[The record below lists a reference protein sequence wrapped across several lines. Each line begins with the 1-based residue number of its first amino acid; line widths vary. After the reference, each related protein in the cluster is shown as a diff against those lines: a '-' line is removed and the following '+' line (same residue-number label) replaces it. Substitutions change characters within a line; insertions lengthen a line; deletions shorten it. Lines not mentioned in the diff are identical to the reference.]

1 MRISKYTA
9 FFAKRHSPNWSEKDI
24 VIENFKNIVSLTY
37 VIEDL
42 NIKETVG
49 SFEEKELK
57 KKNQAEFRTEEVT
70 RKRIDELYV
79 KWKGHDDFF
88 NS

>member
-1 MRISKYTA
+1 M
-9 FFAKRHSPNWSEKDI
+9 
-24 VIENFKNIVSLTY
+24 IENFKNIVSLTY

-57 KKNQAEFRTEEVT
+57 KKNQAEFITEKVT

>member
-1 MRISKYTA
+1 M
-9 FFAKRHSPNWSEKDI
+9 
-24 VIENFKNIVSLTY
+24 IENFKNIVSLTY

-57 KKNQAEFRTEEVT
+57 KKNPAEFRTEEVT

-79 KWKGHDDFF
+79 KWKGDDDFF

>member
-1 MRISKYTA
+1 MIK
-9 FFAKRHSPNWSEKDI
+9 
-24 VIENFKNIVSLTY
+24 NFKNIVSLIY

>member
-1 MRISKYTA
+1 M
-9 FFAKRHSPNWSEKDI
+9 
-24 VIENFKNIVSLTY
+24 IENFKNIVSLTY

-57 KKNQAEFRTEEVT
+57 KKNQAEFKTEEVT
-70 RKRIDELYV
+70 RKRINELYV

-88 NS
+88 NN

>member
-1 MRISKYTA
+1 M
-9 FFAKRHSPNWSEKDI
+9 
-24 VIENFKNIVSLTY
+24 IENFKNIVSLTY

-49 SFEEKELK
+49 SFEEKELN

>member
-1 MRISKYTA
+1 M
-9 FFAKRHSPNWSEKDI
+9 
-24 VIENFKNIVSLTY
+24 IENFKNIVSLTY

-79 KWKGHDDFF
+79 KWKGHDDSF
-88 NS
+88 NSWINKKDLV

>member
-1 MRISKYTA
+1 M
-9 FFAKRHSPNWSEKDI
+9 
-24 VIENFKNIVSLTY
+24 IENFKNIVSLTY

-57 KKNQAEFRTEEVT
+57 KKNQVEFRTEEVT

>member
-1 MRISKYTA
+1 M
-9 FFAKRHSPNWSEKDI
+9 
-24 VIENFKNIVSLTY
+24 SLTY

-57 KKNQAEFRTEEVT
+57 KKNPAEFRTEEVT

-88 NS
+88 NSWIDKR

>member
-1 MRISKYTA
+1 M
-9 FFAKRHSPNWSEKDI
+9 
-24 VIENFKNIVSLTY
+24 IENFKNIVSLTY
-37 VIEDL
+37 VIEDI

>member
-1 MRISKYTA
+1 M
-9 FFAKRHSPNWSEKDI
+9 
-24 VIENFKNIVSLTY
+24 IENFKNIVSLTY

>member
-1 MRISKYTA
+1 M
-9 FFAKRHSPNWSEKDI
+9 
-24 VIENFKNIVSLTY
+24 SLTY

-57 KKNQAEFRTEEVT
+57 KENQAEFITEKVT
-70 RKRIDELYV
+70 RKRIDKLYV

-88 NS
+88 NSWIDKR

>member
-1 MRISKYTA
+1 M
-9 FFAKRHSPNWSEKDI
+9 
-24 VIENFKNIVSLTY
+24 IENFKNIVSLTY
-37 VIEDL
+37 LIEDL

>member
-1 MRISKYTA
+1 MIK
-9 FFAKRHSPNWSEKDI
+9 
-24 VIENFKNIVSLTY
+24 NFKNIVSLTY

-57 KKNQAEFRTEEVT
+57 KKNQAEFKTEEVT
-70 RKRIDELYV
+70 RKRINELYV

>member
-1 MRISKYTA
+1 M
-9 FFAKRHSPNWSEKDI
+9 
-24 VIENFKNIVSLTY
+24 SLTH

-88 NS
+88 NSWIDKR

>member
-1 MRISKYTA
+1 M
-9 FFAKRHSPNWSEKDI
+9 
-24 VIENFKNIVSLTY
+24 SLTY

-57 KKNQAEFRTEEVT
+57 KENQAEFITEKVT

-88 NS
+88 NSWIDKR

>member
-1 MRISKYTA
+1 M
-9 FFAKRHSPNWSEKDI
+9 
-24 VIENFKNIVSLTY
+24 SLIY

-57 KKNQAEFRTEEVT
+57 KKNQAEFKTEEVT
-70 RKRIDELYV
+70 RKRINELYV
-79 KWKGHDDFF
+79 K
-88 NS
+88 

>member
-1 MRISKYTA
+1 MIK
-9 FFAKRHSPNWSEKDI
+9 
-24 VIENFKNIVSLTY
+24 NFKNIVSLTY

-57 KKNQAEFRTEEVT
+57 KKNQAEFKTEEVT
-70 RKRIDELYV
+70 RKRINELYV

-88 NS
+88 NN